1 KRISI
6 PTKSSLSSSNMLF
19 SILFLYIYFFVGI
32 VIDFPILLSLPKNE
46 LVFFPKN
53 KKKNTA
59 KSQD

>member
-1 KRISI
+1 
-6 PTKSSLSSSNMLF
+6 MLF